1 MRLIDADA
9 TLDLLKSLGS
19 RDYRRSKGTIAEAE
33 KMLMHEEYTPTIDA
47 VPMRHG
53 YWEFKDDFGN
63 RNYDFVAVCSRCG
76 KEEKASGYS
85 HSEWRSEWRYCNA
98 CGAKMDG

>member
-1 MRLIDADA
+1 MFICDIRDESDYCF
-9 TLDLLKSLGS
+9 DCPKSHP
-19 RDYRRSKGTIAEAE
+19 DEQC
-33 KMLMHEEYTPTIDA
+33 EYW
-47 VPMRHG
+47 VEVEYVKHG
-53 YWEFKDDFGN
+53 HWEFKDDFGN

-76 KEEKASGYS
+76 NKEKASGYS